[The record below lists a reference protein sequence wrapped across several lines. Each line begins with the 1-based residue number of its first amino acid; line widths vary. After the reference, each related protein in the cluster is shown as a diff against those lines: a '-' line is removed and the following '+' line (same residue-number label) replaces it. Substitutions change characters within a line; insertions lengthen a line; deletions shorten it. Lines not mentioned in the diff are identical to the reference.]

1 MIDWRSDSM
10 KTPIPGWLPY
20 ANRLIV
26 WLQNRGLA
34 IGTMQVLAV
43 PGRKT
48 GRFQETPLSP
58 FCLDVYQYV
67 VAGFDAAD
75 WVRNVRASGWAELR
89 RGRDSRRVKL
99 TELPVDERGRVLRA
113 FPEKV
118 PHGTQF
124 FDRLYGVGNDP
135 DKFAA
140 LAPKCPVFRIESPER
155 SEIEPTN

>member
-1 MIDWRSDSM
+1 M

-34 IGTMQVLAV
+34 LGTMQVLAV

-48 GRFQETPLSP
+48 GQLQETPVSP
-58 FCLDVYQYV
+58 FCLDEHQYV
-67 VAGFDAAD
+67 VAGFDSAD
-75 WVRNVRASGWAELR
+75 WVQNVRASGWAELR
-89 RGRDSRRVKL
+89 RGRKAKRVML
-99 TELPVDERGRVLRA
+99 TELPVAERGPVLRA

-135 DKFAA
+135 EKFAQ
-140 LAPKCPVFRIESPER
+140 LAPQCPVFRIENRER
-155 SEIEPTN
+155 SEIEPTHQHV